1 MESMTLLLFGATGD
15 LAARKIFPALFRMYV
30 NKQLPQPFSII
41 AVGRRKWSAR
51 QFQDHVAHALHMY
64 GQDCTT
70 QSQHMQPFLQMI
82 DYFEMNLKDG
92 RAYSELHHHV
102 QRKEEELQISGN
114 RLFYLSVAPEFF
126 EGISVNLKKSGLC
139 NSTGWKRLMIEKPF
153 GRDLQSA
160 RELNQTLA
168 ETFLEEEIYRI
179 DHYLG
184 KPMVQNLESLEY
196 ANPMIQA
203 IWNNEYIANVQI
215 TASETVGVEERAGY
229 YDHTGAIRDMI
240 QNHLLQLVMMTAMHL
255 PRHMTPEEIRDEK
268 RKVMEAIRPLRQEDV
283 GQHVIRAQY
292 ETGYVDGQ
300 EVAAYRDEIGVAKGA
315 TTDTFVAARLFIDT
329 PRWQGVPFYIRT
341 GKRMKEKSTRIVVE
355 CKSPKQQDSQGD
367 TLEPNL
373 LVIRIFPDEGITW
386 QVNQKSPGKDG
397 KLEAVSLHYMP
408 DPNKLPEAYE
418 LLLADAMKG
427 NAAHFAHWREVELS
441 WQWVEPIIQAFEQ
454 NAVPLHMYEAGSNG
468 PKAADAL
475 LEQDGF
481 QWWLDPVISEE
492 RTPMTIS

>member
-1 MESMTLLLFGATGD
+1 MTLLLFGATGD

-30 NKQLPQPFSII
+30 NKQLPQPFSIV

-51 QFQDHVAHALHMY
+51 QFQDHVDHALQMY
-64 GQDCTT
+64 GKDHTAHFQ
-70 QSQHMQPFLQMI
+70 QMQPFLQMI
-82 DYFEMNLKDG
+82 DYFEMNLSDG
-92 RAYSELHHHV
+92 QAYSDLHQHV
-102 QRKEEELQISGN
+102 QRKEDELQISGN

-126 EGISVNLKKSGLC
+126 KGISVNLKKSGLC
-139 NSTGWKRLMIEKPF
+139 HTTGWKRLMIEKPF

-184 KPMVQNLESLEY
+184 KPMVRNLESLEY

-255 PRHMTPEEIRDEK
+255 PRHMTPDEIRDEK
-268 RKVMEAIRPLRQEDV
+268 RKVMEAIRPLRMEDV
-283 GQHVIRAQY
+283 GRHVIRGQY
-292 ETGYVDGQ
+292 EAGYVGGQ
-300 EVAAYRDEIGVAKGA
+300 KVAAYRDETGVAKDA

-341 GKRMKEKSTRIVVE
+341 GKRMMEKSTRIVME
-355 CKSPKQQDSQGD
+355 CKSPNQLDSNGEK
-367 TLEPNL
+367 LEPNL

-386 QVNQKSPGKDG
+386 QVNQKSPGQDG
-397 KLEAVSLHYMP
+397 KLETVCLHYMP
-408 DPNKLPEAYE
+408 DPHKLPEAYE
-418 LLLADAMKG
+418 LLLSDAMKG

-441 WQWVEPIIQAFEQ
+441 WQWVEPILLAFEQ
-454 NAVPLHMYEAGSNG
+454 HRVPLHMYEAGSNG

-475 LEQDGF
+475 LEQEGF
-481 QWWLDPVISEE
+481 QWWLDPVSTQE
-492 RTPMTIS
+492 RTPMPVS